1 MYGNDENILSQHVM
15 SKGFLQTYFWGDDN
29 KRFNTTIK
37 LSKNTAR
44 KIFFI
49 MSVNL
54 NSCKSKKELY
64 ITSCTYDYVAFN
76 RPWRIL
82 LR

>member
-37 LSKNTAR
+37 LSKNTAGI
-44 KIFFI
+44 IFFI
-49 MSVNL
+49 MSDMFDLTSVEMVVNQRDV
-54 NSCKSKKELY
+54 NDLY
-64 ITSCTYDYVAFN
+64 
-76 RPWRIL
+76 
-82 LR
+82 